1 MYQDKLKIFLAED
14 DIDDRSF
21 FKDAFEEVKMKHI
34 LKIFED
40 GISLMDYLER
50 EDAIIPDI
58 IFMDINMPGL
68 SGMEC
73 LKDIRTSQK
82 LSEIVVAIY
91 STSASPSNIE
101 DAFIEGANVY
111 IKKPDEFSALK
122 KIISEIT
129 NISWQYITDGLNRQ
143 NFMLSY

>member
-14 DIDDRSF
+14 DVDDRSF
-21 FKDAFEEVKMKHI
+21 FKDAFEEVKVKHT
-34 LKIFED
+34 LEIFED
-40 GISLMDYLER
+40 GMSLMDYLNKQESVL
-50 EDAIIPDI
+50 PDI

-73 LKDIRTSQK
+73 LREIRSSQN

-91 STSASPSNIE
+91 STSASPANIE
-101 DAFIEGANVY
+101 EAFIEGANVY
-111 IKKPDEFSALK
+111 ITKPDEFSALK
-122 KIISEIT
+122 KIITEIT
-129 NISWQYITDGLNRQ
+129 NISWQYVTDGLNRQ

>member
-21 FKDAFEEVKMKHI
+21 FKDAFEEIKVKHT
-34 LKIFED
+34 LEIFED
-40 GISLMDYLER
+40 GITLMEHLKQ
-50 EDAIIPDI
+50 EDIMLPDI

-73 LKDIRTSQK
+73 LKDIRSDK
-82 LSEIVVAIY
+82 RLSEIVVAIY
-91 STSASPSNIE
+91 STSASPANVE
-101 DAFIEGANVY
+101 EAFIEGANIY

-122 KIISEIT
+122 KIITDIT
-129 NISWQYITDGLNRQ
+129 NISWQYVTDGLNRQ
-143 NFMLSY
+143 NFMINY

>member
-91 STSASPSNIE
+91 STSASPANIE